1 MSEHERQSFERTLA
15 VHSAPTLLGIK
26 CANLI
31 SVATDETNMH
41 DYQQEFESRSGLQM
55 RILCRCRERMLLYVY
70 HETLLAMQLNQSE
83 IMAFLEQFGY
93 TENMTIC
100 ERLAYL
106 ASRMKCGDF
115 PHEIGLFLGYP
126 LADVKG
132 FIENHGKNCL
142 LCGCWKVYSNP
153 ESAKQT
159 FANYDRC
166 REILCDKLKQG
177 CEFFRALELSKEELL

>member
-1 MSEHERQSFERTLA
+1 MSEFQRQSFERTLA

-31 SVATDETNMH
+31 SAAIEASDMC
-41 DYQQEFESRSGLQM
+41 DYRQEFESRSGLQM
-55 RILCRCRERMLLYVY
+55 RMLCKCRERMLLYVY
-70 HETLLAMQLNQSE
+70 HETLLAMQLAQPE
-83 IMAFLEQFGY
+83 IMRFLEQFGY
-93 TENMTIC
+93 TNHMTVS
-100 ERLAYL
+100 EMLSHL

-115 PHEIGLFLGYP
+115 PHEIGIFLGYP

-142 LCGCWKVYSNP
+142 LCGCWKVYSDP
-153 ESAKQT
+153 DLARRT

-166 REILCDKLKQG
+166 REILCDKLQQG
-177 CEFFRALELSKEELL
+177 CGLFRALELSKEEL

>member
-1 MSEHERQSFERTLA
+1 MSEFQRRSFERTLA

-31 SVATDETNMH
+31 SVAMDTGDV
-41 DYQQEFESRSGLQM
+41 YGYRQEFENRSGLQM
-55 RILCRCRERMLLYVY
+55 RVLCRCRERMLLYVY

-83 IMAFLEQFGY
+83 ITVFLEQFGY
-93 TENMTIC
+93 TNHMTVS
-100 ERLAYL
+100 EMLSHLAG
-106 ASRMKCGDF
+106 RMQCGDF
-115 PHEIGLFLGYP
+115 PHEIGVFLGYP

-166 REILCDKLKQG
+166 REILCDKLQQG
-177 CEFFRALELSKEELL
+177 CGLFRALELSKEELL

>member
-1 MSEHERQSFERTLA
+1 MSEFQRQSLERTLA

-31 SVATDETNMH
+31 SVAMDTGDVRG
-41 DYQQEFESRSGLQM
+41 YRQEFENRSGLQM
-55 RILCRCRERMLLYVY
+55 RVLCRCRERMLLYVY
-70 HETLLAMQLNQSE
+70 HETLLAMQLAQPE
-83 IMAFLEQFGY
+83 TMRFLEQFGY
-93 TENMTIC
+93 TDNMTIC
-100 ERLAYL
+100 ERLSHL
-106 ASRMKCGDF
+106 AGRMQCGDF
-115 PHEIGLFLGYP
+115 PHEIGVFLGYP

-166 REILCDKLKQG
+166 REILCDKLQQG
-177 CEFFRALELSKEELL
+177 CGLFRALELSKEELL